1 MIRSMTGFGKAVA
14 QLPGKKVTVEIKS
27 LNSKGLDLN
36 LRLPGSH
43 REMEVDVRD
52 LLANGIQRGKA
63 DIGFYVELT
72 GADEAPA
79 INAEVVKGYVRQLNG
94 IARELGLES
103 DVLSL
108 AMRMPDALKNES
120 REVSDEEKKAIL
132 DTFSEALEKFNTF
145 RSREGD
151 HLEED
156 LRGNIQTI
164 RDLLAAVP
172 QFEEERIVNT
182 RERMLKA
189 LENLEAKVDEN
200 RFEQELVFYL
210 EKYDVNEEKVRLAG
224 HLDHFVE
231 SLAESGVHGRKLGF
245 ISQEIGREI
254 NTLGSKANHVEMQK
268 LVVGMKEE
276 LEKIKEQVLNVL

>member
-14 QLPGKKVTVEIKS
+14 QLPGKKLTIEIKS

-36 LRLPGSH
+36 MRLPSSH
-43 REMEVDVRD
+43 REMEVEIRD
-52 LLANGIQRGKA
+52 QLANGVLRGKT
-63 DIGFYVELT
+63 DIGFFVELT
-72 GADEAPA
+72 GADDAQA
-79 INAEVVKGYVRQLNG
+79 INSEVVKGYVRQLNT

-108 AMRMPDALKNES
+108 AMRMPDAMKGEAKELT
-120 REVSDEEKKAIL
+120 DEEKEVVRNTVA
-132 DTFSEALEKFNTF
+132 EALESFNEF
-145 RSREGD
+145 RLREGA
-151 HLEED
+151 HLEDD
-156 LRGNIQTI
+156 LTNNIQTI
-164 RDLLAAVP
+164 RDLLAEVP
-172 QFEEERIVNT
+172 KYEEERVVNT
-182 RERMLKA
+182 RERIRKA
-189 LENLEAKVDEN
+189 LEALEAKVDES
-200 RFEQELVFYL
+200 RFEQELIFYL

-224 HLDHFVE
+224 HLDHFLE
-231 SLAESGVHGRKLGF
+231 SLDAEGVHGRKLGF

>member
-1 MIRSMTGFGKAVA
+1 MTGFGKAVA
-14 QLPGKKVTVEIKS
+14 QLPGKKISIEIKS

-36 LRLPGSH
+36 LRLPSSY
-43 REMEVDVRD
+43 REMEVDIRD
-52 LLANGIQRGKA
+52 VLATGIVRGKA
-63 DIGFYVELT
+63 DISIYVELT
-72 GADEAPA
+72 GAEEAPA
-79 INAEVVKGYVRQLNG
+79 INTEIVKGYVRQLNT

-103 DVLSL
+103 DVLAL
-108 AMRMPDALKNES
+108 AMRMPDSTKNEQKELS
-120 REVSDEEKKAIL
+120 EEEKAEVMKTVA
-132 DTFSEALEKFNTF
+132 EALSQFNEF
-145 RSREGD
+145 RVREGQ
-151 HLEED
+151 HLQED
-156 LRGNIQTI
+156 LVTNITTI
-164 RDLLAAVP
+164 REALAAVP
-172 QFEEERIVNT
+172 QYEGERITNT

-189 LENLEAKVDEN
+189 LEALEAKVDEN

-231 SLAESGVHGRKLGF
+231 SLEQDGVHGRKLGF

>member
-14 QLPGKKVTVEIKS
+14 QLPGKKITIEVKS

-36 LRLPGSH
+36 LRLPSSH
-43 REMEVDVRD
+43 REMEVEIRDV
-52 LLANGIQRGKA
+52 LSEGILRGKA
-63 DIGFYVELT
+63 DIGFFVELT
-72 GADEAPA
+72 GAEEAPA
-79 INAEVVKGYVRQLNG
+79 INTEIVKGYVRQLNG

-108 AMRMPDALKNES
+108 AMRMPDALKSEPKAVSES
-120 REVSDEEKKAIL
+120 EHGTVLKTLR
-132 DTFSEALEKFNTF
+132 EALDQFNAF
-145 RSREGD
+145 RLREGE
-151 HLEED
+151 HLQKD
-156 LRGNIQTI
+156 LLGNIGTI
-164 RDLLAAVP
+164 RKLLADVP
-172 QFEEERIVNT
+172 QYESERIVNT

-189 LENLEAKVDEN
+189 LEALETKVDEN

-210 EKYDVNEEKVRLAG
+210 EKYDVNEEKVRLSG
-224 HLDHFVE
+224 HLDHFEE
-231 SLAESGVHGRKLGF
+231 SLEENGVHGRKLGF

>member
-1 MIRSMTGFGKAVA
+1 MTGFGKAVA
-14 QLPGKKVTVEIKS
+14 QLPGKKISIEIKS

-36 LRLPGSH
+36 LRLPSSY
-43 REMEVDVRD
+43 REMEVDIRD
-52 LLANGIQRGKA
+52 VLATGIVRGKA
-63 DIGFYVELT
+63 DISIYVELT
-72 GADEAPA
+72 GAEEAPA
-79 INAEVVKGYVRQLNG
+79 INTEIVKGYVRQLNT

-103 DVLSL
+103 DVLAL
-108 AMRMPDALKNES
+108 AMRMPDSTKNEQKELS
-120 REVSDEEKKAIL
+120 EEEKAEVMKTVA
-132 DTFSEALEKFNTF
+132 EALSQFNEF
-145 RSREGD
+145 RVREGQ
-151 HLEED
+151 HLQED
-156 LRGNIQTI
+156 LVTNITTI
-164 RDLLAAVP
+164 REALAAVP
-172 QFEEERIVNT
+172 QYEGERITNT

-189 LENLEAKVDEN
+189 LEALETKVDEN

-231 SLAESGVHGRKLGF
+231 SLEQDGVHGRKLGF

>member
-14 QLPGKKVTVEIKS
+14 QLPGKKLTVEIKS

-36 LRLPGSH
+36 LRLPSSH
-43 REMEVDVRD
+43 REMDVEVREA
-52 LLANGIQRGKA
+52 LASGIIRGKA
-63 DIGFYVELT
+63 DIGFFVELT
-72 GADEAPA
+72 GAEEAPA
-79 INAEVVKGYVRQLNG
+79 INTEVVKGYVRQLNS

-103 DVLSL
+103 DVLAL
-108 AMRMPDALKNES
+108 AMRMPDSMKGESKEVSEEERKAVMETIHEALKNYNE
-120 REVSDEEKKAIL
+120 
-132 DTFSEALEKFNTF
+132 F
-145 RSREGD
+145 RRREGD

-156 LRGNIQTI
+156 LRNNIKTI
-164 RDLLAAVP
+164 RDLLAEVP
-172 QFEEERIVNT
+172 KYEEERIVNT
-182 RERMLKA
+182 RDRIRKA
-189 LENLEAKVDEN
+189 LEGLETKVDEN
-200 RFEQELVFYL
+200 RFEQELIFYL

-224 HLDHFVE
+224 HLDHFEE
-231 SLAESGVHGRKLGF
+231 SLEKNDVHGRKLGF